1 LHSEIAWRKDVWFCE
16 RISDLDYFCY
26 LKCYWNEKHIVIDVD
41 ECIQT
46 PDICHQ
52 NANCTNTE
60 GSYSCQCLK
69 GYTGDGKL
77 NCSGTTKL

>member
-1 LHSEIAWRKDVWFCE
+1 MKNI
-16 RISDLDYFCY
+16 Y
-26 LKCYWNEKHIVIDVD
+26 LDVD
-41 ECIQT
+41 ECVRS

-52 NANCTNTE
+52 NANCINTE

-77 NCSGTTKL
+77 NCSGIAKSVIGLLYEALVEFLKSL

>member
-1 LHSEIAWRKDVWFCE
+1 MKNI
-16 RISDLDYFCY
+16 Y
-26 LKCYWNEKHIVIDVD
+26 LDVD
-41 ECIQT
+41 ECVQT

-77 NCSGTTKL
+77 NCSGITKL